1 MTCLLVNL
9 KLIFETIF
17 NGLHPSTFSGV
28 LVFVLLVTVCYL
40 DVDYMANELS
50 KEQIRGFIN
59 NKI

>member
-17 NGLHPSTFSGV
+17 NGLHPSTLSGV
-28 LVFVLLVTVCYL
+28 LVFVLLVCYL

-50 KEQIRGFIN
+50 KET
-59 NKI
+59 NKRIY

>member
-1 MTCLLVNL
+1 MSCLLVNL

-17 NGLHPSTFSGV
+17 NGLHPSTLSGV
-28 LVFVLLVTVCYL
+28 LVFVLLVCYL

-50 KEQIRGFIN
+50 KEQIRGFID

>member
-17 NGLHPSTFSGV
+17 NGLHPSTYSGV
-28 LVFVLLVTVCYL
+28 LVFVLLVCYL
-40 DVDYMANELS
+40 DVDCMANELS
-50 KEQIRGFIN
+50 KEQIRGFID